1 MKISDFLSFNTMIS
15 PTLIRIFFLLGV
27 ALIVLSGLIGLL
39 TNFGLGSIAGMLIGV
54 PLAIVL
60 FRVFCE
66 TIIIVF
72 SINENLIEIRDKA

>member
-1 MKISDFLSFNTMIS
+1 
-15 PTLIRIFFLLGV
+15 
-27 ALIVLSGLIGLL
+27 
-39 TNFGLGSIAGMLIGV
+39 MLIGV